1 MVESQESELAI
12 KALIT
17 ERMATLGLS
26 PTQVVRRA
34 GYSNIA
40 KGLRRFGQLCD
51 GQFHGTKG
59 LVQGLPSAL
68 EVSPDVVK
76 EAVEKSQRYLREAEE
91 AEWRALFVPHAI
103 ILTERTIPQPIFV
116 ACFIG
121 VDQFLRIE
129 FDLTTE
135 PASFVQ
141 QALKGIKDKLRR
153 WKSDELPAF
162 GKPAG
167 VIVNY
172 SPDQAVQYDLNGEPM
187 AVLDRAH
194 RLGQARLMI
203 GKREFSQ
210 AALDAI
216 FVRHE

>member
-1 MVESQESELAI
+1 MSDEQLPIETLVCGRCED
-12 KALIT
+12 
-17 ERMATLGLS
+17 LGLR
-26 PTQVVRRA
+26 PVELVRRC
-34 GYSNIA
+34 GYQNIS
-40 KGLRRFGQLCD
+40 KGLRRLEQLRGGD
-51 GQFHGTKG
+51 FKRSAG
-59 LVQGLPSAL
+59 LVGALPVAL
-68 EVSPDVVK
+68 DLPADVVK
-76 EAVEKSQRYLREAEE
+76 SAIEETERQLYEAEQ
-91 AEWRALFVPHAI
+91 AAWRAAFRPHAI
-103 ILTERTIPQPIFV
+103 ILTERKIPQPIFV

-121 VDQFLRIE
+121 VDQLLRIE

-162 GKPAG
+162 GKPTS

-172 SPDQAVQYDLNGEPM
+172 SPDQAVQYDLQGQPM